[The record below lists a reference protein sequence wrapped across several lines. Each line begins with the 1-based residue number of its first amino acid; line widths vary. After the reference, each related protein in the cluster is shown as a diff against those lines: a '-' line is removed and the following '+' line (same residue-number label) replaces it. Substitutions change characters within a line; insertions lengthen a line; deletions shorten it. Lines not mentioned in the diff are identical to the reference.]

1 MLEWKWFIFFLA
13 RVFPF
18 LSKKELKDSNN
29 QKKTIMISSN
39 MIFCVLYRIKNM
51 IQLSFSK
58 FHSNHMI
65 HP

>member
-29 QKKTIMISSN
+29 QKNDYDFFQHDFLCFI
-39 MIFCVLYRIKNM
+39 
-51 IQLSFSK
+51 
-58 FHSNHMI
+58 
-65 HP
+65 